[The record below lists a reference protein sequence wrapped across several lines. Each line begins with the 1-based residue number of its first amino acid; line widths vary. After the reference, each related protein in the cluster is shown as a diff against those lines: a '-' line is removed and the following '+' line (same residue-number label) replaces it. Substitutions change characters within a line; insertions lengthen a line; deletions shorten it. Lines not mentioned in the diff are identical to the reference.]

1 MSNSLREILVWPDID
16 AVFRES
22 MERNQWPEWL
32 ASASAY
38 TTGLSLD
45 VVAGVSKK
53 EVRNWLEALLG
64 RAFVS
69 DSESEWL
76 VDLKYGRRIPVEV
89 EYVPHLVKSQLRFLF
104 DQSATIRR
112 PEVVDLGLPGIGD
125 PEVFAFHS
133 FKGGVGRTTT
143 AIAFAHEVVK
153 QHAGKVLLVDAD
165 LEAPGVS
172 FLIEERVPDF
182 PVSFSDLLALAND
195 GHDYARACQIV
206 ADRVKS
212 FSIDDLYFLPAYRS
226 GGGLDEVGIRPEHLI
241 KNARDPFVLSR
252 LFSHLGRVLGVDA
265 VVVDLRAGV
274 SEIAAGLA
282 LDPSVKRVFVSTLSG
297 QSFTGTKR
305 LLDRIG
311 RWDRL
316 LTALS
321 ASDLGF
327 EPPHVVL
334 SQVSEDMLPQA
345 EDLYVSEII
354 SAYMGIQN
362 SVDCDRGSLGVS
374 LIVSIVPHHGDLLS
388 LPGTWDRAVHLIRR
402 AEIGSSLGA
411 LVSRVARHG
420 EIVVDTDPV
429 TAASSQIQRQDR
441 EEQRHEIEKF
451 ADSLEFAESGTG
463 QGFLVTD
470 AIRNMVVDFRG
481 SLPSMPVVGKK
492 GAGKSYMFLQV
503 VRSRTWS
510 KFCLSAGV
518 GGNPPLDA
526 EVFPVLAPLN
536 LEGKAEALVD
546 NARLEFAKAVG
557 ANSLP
562 LADCRD
568 RIREAFRYG
577 EDELAWRG
585 FWVELFCK
593 SVGFSAFEELLS
605 HLRLTDRR
613 LIFVLDGLEDIFQT
627 LHESRVQQAALRSL
641 LVETIGWLNRNGEGR
656 LGIICFVRHDMAVS
670 SVKQNFGQFFQKYK
684 RYALH
689 WGRVDA
695 LRLAAWVADQSGALG
710 ISIPDEVDEPA
721 MSQMLIP
728 LWGQKLGSPNANE
741 AHTSEWVLAALSDF
755 RGQVQA
761 RDVVRFLKISAQLS
775 KDGSA
780 WLDRVLIPKAIR
792 GAPEICGERKIA
804 DVEQESPELKVIFG
818 KLREASDEKRVIP
831 FNPAEFDLAVSDLA
845 LLEREGV
852 VLRESDGYYMP
863 ETYRQGLRF
872 SLPRGA
878 RPRVLAL
885 ARRARA
891 GLAPFL

>member
-1 MSNSLREILVWPDID
+1 MSESSREILVWPDID
-16 AVFRES
+16 ALFRES
-22 MERNQWPEWL
+22 MERNAWPDWL

-45 VVAGVSKK
+45 VVSGVSKK
-53 EVRNWLEALLG
+53 ELQGWLEGLLG
-64 RAFVS
+64 RAFIS
-69 DSESEWL
+69 EGDSGWSI
-76 VDLKYGRRIPVEV
+76 DLKYDRRIPIEID
-89 EYVPHLVKSQLRFLF
+89 YIPHQIKSQLRFLF
-104 DQSATIRR
+104 DQSSVIRR
-112 PEVVDLGLPGIGD
+112 PDVVDLRLPDAPG

-133 FKGGVGRTTT
+133 FKGGVGRTTA
-143 AIAFAHEVVK
+143 AIAFALEVAK
-153 QHAGKVLLVDAD
+153 QRSGKVLLVDAD

-182 PVSFSDLLALAND
+182 PISFSDFLALAND
-195 GHDYARACQIV
+195 GRDYSRACQIA
-206 ADRVKS
+206 ADRIKS
-212 FSIDDLYFLPAYRS
+212 FDVDGIYFLPAYRS
-226 GGGLDEVGIRPEHLI
+226 GGGFDEVGVRPEHLI
-241 KNARDPFVLSR
+241 KNANDPFVLSR
-252 LFSHLGRVLGVDA
+252 LLAQLGRDVNAGA
-265 VVVDLRAGV
+265 VIVDLRAGV
-274 SEIAAGLA
+274 SEISAGLA

-316 LTALS
+316 LTTLS
-321 ASDLGF
+321 KSDVGF

-334 SQVSEDMLPQA
+334 SQVGESMVAQA
-345 EDLYVSEII
+345 EDEFVSEVI
-354 SAYMGIQN
+354 SAYIGN
-362 SVDCDRGSLGVS
+362 SQAADFDRALKDVEP
-374 LIVSIVPHHGDLLS
+374 LVSIVPYYADLLS
-388 LPGTWDRAVHLIRR
+388 LPGTWDGAVNLIGRTEVGR
-402 AEIGSSLGA
+402 SLGA
-411 LVSRVARHG
+411 LISRVGLQSNTVTRLDSSDVSVG
-420 EIVVDTDPV
+420 ESEPH
-429 TAASSQIQRQDR
+429 DR
-441 EEQRHEIEKF
+441 EMQRRVIENF

-481 SLPSMPVVGKK
+481 SLPSMAVVGKK

-503 VRSRTWS
+503 IRSRTWAR
-510 KFCLSAGV
+510 FCLSAGV
-518 GGNPPLDA
+518 EAGASLDA
-526 EVFPVLAPLN
+526 DVFPVVAPLN
-536 LEGKAEALVD
+536 LEGKAEEFVEQ
-546 NARLEFAKAVG
+546 ARIEFAKALGVS
-557 ANSLP
+557 SLP
-562 LADCRD
+562 LAECRD
-568 RIREAFRYG
+568 KIREALILG
-577 EDELAWRG
+577 EDELAWRA

-593 SVGFSAFEELLS
+593 SVGFSAFDELLQ
-605 HLRLTDRR
+605 HLRHTERR
-613 LIFVLDGLEDIFQT
+613 LVFVLDGLEDIFQT
-627 LHESRVQQAALRSL
+627 LHDSRAQQAALRSL
-641 LVETIGWLNRNGEGR
+641 LVETIGWISRNGEGL
-656 LGIICFVRHDMAVS
+656 LGVTCFVRHDMAVS

-695 LRLAAWVADQSGALG
+695 LRLAAWVADQSGALAL
-710 ISIPDEVDEPA
+710 SVPDEVDEPA
-721 MSQMLIP
+721 MSQLLIP

-775 KDGSA
+775 KDGSTSG
-780 WLDRVLIPKAIR
+780 DRVLIPKAIR
-792 GAPEICGERKIA
+792 AAPEICGQKKIT
-804 DVEQESPELKVIFG
+804 DVEQESPELKVIFR
-818 KLREASDEKRVIP
+818 KLREAPDEKRVIP
-831 FNPAEFDLAVSDLA
+831 FNPAEFNLAVSDLT